1 MEGIESMI
9 DWFLEMDKNE
19 DGLVDRKELQQFYES
34 KNLPQNQI
42 DTANRIKMNWL
53 TILLHIPLVP
63 KEFINRF
70 DTNDDNKI
78 TMAEF
83 CRGLGLRMDEITNER
98 KQRKQDRENAGKPLS
113 GAIQIVSTTMSSQ
126 KQYDITEKFMDLCK
140 THGTDSNGMKVVAKE
155 FKAFLDNQY
164 GRVWQCVVL
173 TGSYW
178 MHFSHEPFLSIQ
190 FKYDKYICLAWRTPQ
205 C

>member
-42 DTANRIKMNWL
+42 D
-53 TILLHIPLVP
+53 
-63 KEFINRF
+63 EFINRF